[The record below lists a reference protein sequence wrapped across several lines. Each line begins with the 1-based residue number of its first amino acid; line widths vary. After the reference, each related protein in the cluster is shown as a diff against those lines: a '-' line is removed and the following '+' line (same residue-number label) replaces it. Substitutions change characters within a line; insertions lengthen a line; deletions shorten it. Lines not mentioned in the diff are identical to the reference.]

1 MATAALTTSQNRPQE
16 TQLQQQ
22 ESKPFPTRSDI
33 ILLLVLI
40 AISCLAIEVGSS
52 LFVGRVSKIRQ
63 RFDAQRAEALQV
75 RRSGAGSPSVLLI
88 GNSLLQRGINLPLLQ
103 QEVGGT
109 ARLTRY
115 AISNTGYLDWYYG
128 LRRLFHEGSRP
139 DVVIVVLNPRQFIS
153 HGIAGDYAVHS
164 MVDSQDLMKLAS
176 DLGSS
181 NTEAST
187 LVADRASG
195 FYGSRSDIRVF
206 ALQMVFPRFEEVRDL
221 ITPPPPQ
228 LPTDEEIATR
238 IAPRMDAIRR
248 VCAEYGASMMLLVP
262 PALGHD
268 GSEGLKRA
276 AARFGIRVLVP
287 YAPDELTPDYFSDG
301 VHLNGQGAARF
312 TDRVAHL
319 LRSSLGGNPIKP
331 TRDQNAR
338 HAPATP

>member
-1 MATAALTTSQNRPQE
+1 MATAALTTSPTQE
-16 TQLQQQ
+16 R
-22 ESKPFPTRSDI
+22 ESKLLPARSDLV
-33 ILLLVLI
+33 LLLVVI
-40 AISCLAIEVGSS
+40 ALSLLAIEVGSS
-52 LFVGRVSKIRQ
+52 LFVGRVSKIRR

-88 GNSLLQRGINLPLLQ
+88 GNSLLQRGIDLPRLQ
-103 QEVGGT
+103 QELGGA

-128 LRRLFHEGSRP
+128 LRRLFQEGSRP

-153 HGIAGDYAVHS
+153 HSIAGDYAVHS
-164 MVDSQDLMKLAS
+164 MVDTQDLMKLAS

-187 LVADRASG
+187 LIADRASG

-206 ALQMVFPRFEEVRDL
+206 VLQIVLPRLEEVRDL

-238 IAPRMDAIRR
+238 IAPRIEAMRR

-262 PALGHD
+262 PALGRD

-276 AARFGIRVLVP
+276 AARFDIPVLAP
-287 YAPDELTPDYFSDG
+287 YAPDELSADFFSDG
-301 VHLNGQGAARF
+301 VHLNEQGAARF
-312 TDRVAHL
+312 TERVAHL
-319 LRSSLGGNPIKP
+319 LRSSFKEI
-331 TRDQNAR
+331 TQ
-338 HAPATP
+338 